1 MRTLRQERAMALPPQ
16 KALPDPPPQAG
27 DVGAWMAEYGQ
38 ALRRFFTKRVGPVDA
53 DDLVQEVFLRLQAR
67 ATGEAVENV
76 ERYLFRIA
84 NNVLVDRYR
93 HEASHGVALADP
105 MDFGF
110 DVADEMSPERTL
122 MAKQTLNQISVA
134 LRELPPRT
142 RDAFIYHRFEEM
154 TYPVIARRMGI
165 SVNGVEKLIKRALAQ
180 LAQKVERRR

>member
-1 MRTLRQERAMALPPQ
+1 MALPPR
-16 KALPDPPPQAG
+16 KASIEPAPDG

-38 ALRRFFTKRVGPVDA
+38 ALRWFFTKRVGQGEA
-53 DDLVQEVFLRLQAR
+53 EDLVQEVFLRLQAR
-67 ATGEAVENV
+67 ARGEAVENV

-84 NNVLVDRYR
+84 NNVLVDRFR
-93 HEASHGVALADP
+93 HEASHGTALADP

-110 DVADEMSPERTL
+110 DVADEMSPERAL
-122 MAKQTLNQISVA
+122 MAKQTLSQISVA

-154 TYPVIARRMGI
+154 TYPLIARRMGI